1 MALHRARCRAH
12 AWSRSRQVI
21 RPDGTVVDSRILR
34 HGGVKLG
41 DVLGWERVTAPPKH
55 KYVHFEGPD
64 AEALKAAC
72 RYPFRRYPQ
81 RA

>member
-1 MALHRARCRAH
+1 
-12 AWSRSRQVI
+12 
-21 RPDGTVVDSRILR
+21 
-34 HGGVKLG
+34 VKLG